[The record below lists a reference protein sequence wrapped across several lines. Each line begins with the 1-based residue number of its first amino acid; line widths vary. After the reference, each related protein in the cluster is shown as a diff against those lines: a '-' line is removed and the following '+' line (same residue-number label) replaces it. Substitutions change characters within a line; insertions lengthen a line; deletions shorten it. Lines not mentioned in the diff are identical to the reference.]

1 MRSILFKVFAL
12 GRFSPDDPHVRFAFA
27 WPIPAWGW
35 LLIALAAALVAAWSY
50 WRLDGSRWA
59 RAVLASLRAL
69 AILLLVALL
78 AGPELVRQEE
88 RTERDWVVVLVD
100 RSASMQVGDGPDRD
114 TRDEQA
120 RRILGATGPMWR
132 DLARERNV
140 LWLGFDHGAYD
151 LKASAT
157 GAPVELAPPEG
168 MRTDL
173 AQALEQALRRVAA
186 RPVAGIVVLSDGRTA
201 QPIARGTLK
210 RLQADRVPVF
220 VVPLGSPDPPFDR
233 AVRTVEAPSAA
244 FTGDVVPVTVTVE
257 RTGPERGSG
266 ARVELLDEGGRVLD
280 ERPLADD
287 PSSEGART
295 DRVTLTARPD
305 KPGPQT
311 WSVRLAAPEPDLSA
325 DNDLKVFSIELVD
338 RPIRVAYLD
347 GYPRW
352 EYRYLKNLLVREGTL
367 RSAVLLLAP
376 DRRFIQEGTDPIV
389 ALPRSAEEW
398 AAFDVVIMGDLRPS
412 QLSPEQLEALKQA
425 VATRGTGLLWVGGPQ
440 STPMRWGPTPLA
452 DLLPMT
458 LDDTESGLS
467 GVRPWPV
474 PVLVR
479 PTPAAERLA
488 LMRLGGPDSPGW
500 PEVLADP
507 TMGWTL
513 LRWAQRIDPAVIK
526 PAVETLAVAS
536 APSAGEAPIVL
547 AMRYGAGRVVYV
559 GTDEIWRWRYGQGE
573 TLPERF
579 YLPLVRLL
587 ARESIG
593 RLGRPAL
600 LETSPRL
607 AVVDQPVRVT
617 VTLLDQALLRAAPRN
632 VSVRVAPAQ
641 ASRSGPSAVDLT
653 LVPLAGAGPAV
664 FEASFIPSEPG
675 RYTLAAIDALL
686 ADLNLSADLDV
697 SPPDDERRFA
707 HADHALLAGLAD
719 QTQGRVLAEAEV
731 ALLGQADA
739 GLVPI
744 RHLRLLGA
752 PEVETLWDRP
762 IVLAALVLLL
772 SAEWAGRRLIK
783 LV

>member
-1 MRSILFKVFAL
+1 
-12 GRFSPDDPHVRFAFA
+12 
-27 WPIPAWGW
+27 
-35 LLIALAAALVAAWSY
+35 
-50 WRLDGSRWA
+50 
-59 RAVLASLRAL
+59 
-69 AILLLVALL
+69 
-78 AGPELVRQEE
+78 
-88 RTERDWVVVLVD
+88 
-100 RSASMQVGDGPDRD
+100 
-114 TRDEQA
+114 
-120 RRILGATGPMWR
+120 
-132 DLARERNV
+132 
-140 LWLGFDHGAYD
+140 
-151 LKASAT
+151 
-157 GAPVELAPPEG
+157 
-168 MRTDL
+168 
-173 AQALEQALRRVAA
+173 
-186 RPVAGIVVLSDGRTA
+186 
-201 QPIARGTLK
+201 
-210 RLQADRVPVF
+210 
-220 VVPLGSPDPPFDR
+220 
-233 AVRTVEAPSAA
+233 
-244 FTGDVVPVTVTVE
+244 
-257 RTGPERGSG
+257 
-266 ARVELLDEGGRVLD
+266 
-280 ERPLADD
+280 
-287 PSSEGART
+287 
-295 DRVTLTARPD
+295 
-305 KPGPQT
+305 
-311 WSVRLAAPEPDLSA
+311 
-325 DNDLKVFSIELVD
+325 
-338 RPIRVAYLD
+338 
-347 GYPRW
+347 
-352 EYRYLKNLLVREGTL
+352 
-367 RSAVLLLAP
+367 
-376 DRRFIQEGTDPIV
+376 
-389 ALPRSAEEW
+389 
-398 AAFDVVIMGDLRPS
+398 
-412 QLSPEQLEALKQA
+412 
-425 VATRGTGLLWVGGPQ
+425 
-440 STPMRWGPTPLA
+440 
-452 DLLPMT
+452 
-458 LDDTESGLS
+458 
-467 GVRPWPV
+467 
-474 PVLVR
+474 
-479 PTPAAERLA
+479 
-488 LMRLGGPDSPGW
+488 
-500 PEVLADP
+500 
-507 TMGWTL
+507 
-513 LRWAQRIDPAVIK
+513 
-526 PAVETLAVAS
+526 
-536 APSAGEAPIVL
+536 
-547 AMRYGAGRVVYV
+547 MRYGAGRVVYV